1 MARIRAD
8 APRSPGDDGTVT
20 QIWRIQL
27 LVETDDKAEVAKL
40 ADAVA
45 RVACP
50 EDPEH
55 EHACRV
61 PWYVVTSA
69 LSSRKR
75 RAWRDE
81 LNR

>member
-1 MARIRAD
+1 MTHQRGAARL
-8 APRSPGDDGTVT
+8 GDDGLVT

-27 LVETDDKAEVAKL
+27 LVETDDKGEVAKL

-50 EDPEH
+50 EDPER

-61 PWYVVTSA
+61 PWYVVTSQ

>member
-1 MARIRAD
+1 M
-8 APRSPGDDGTVT
+8 GDDEPVT
-20 QIWRIQL
+20 QIWQIQL
-27 LVETDDKAEVAKL
+27 LVETDDSAEVAKL

-50 EDPEH
+50 EDAAQ

-61 PWYVVTSA
+61 PWHVETSL
-69 LSSRKR
+69 LSARKR

>member
-1 MARIRAD
+1 M
-8 APRSPGDDGTVT
+8 T

-27 LVETDDKAEVAKL
+27 LVETDDKAEVARL

-45 RVACP
+45 TVACP
-50 EDPEH
+50 EDPEQ

-61 PWYVVTSA
+61 PWYVVTSQ

-75 RAWRDE
+75 RGWRDE